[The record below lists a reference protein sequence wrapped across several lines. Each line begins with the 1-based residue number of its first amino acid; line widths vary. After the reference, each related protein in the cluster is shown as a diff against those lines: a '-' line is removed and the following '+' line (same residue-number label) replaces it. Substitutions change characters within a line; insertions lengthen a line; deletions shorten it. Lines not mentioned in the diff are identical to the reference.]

1 MVALYVVSSEEAVGK
16 TAICAGLGKHFL
28 DEGKKVG
35 FFKPIISDKRPE
47 AGNDRD
53 AVFMK
58 QILALSE
65 PADSLCPLIGEGG
78 TLSSNKIKEAYA
90 KVSQGKDVVIVEGT
104 CGQSSD
110 DSLSKA
116 SYQIAGA
123 LNARV
128 IIVEGYA
135 NQSPITKFI
144 DTYKGF
150 GENLLGLVLNKVP
163 GSQLMRVCEEIT
175 SSFSESELRI
185 LGVLPEDRSLL
196 GLTIGELAHYVQ
208 GEILNN
214 AEKSAELVENFMVE
228 AMYVDSGLEYFG
240 RKSDKAV
247 VVRDN
252 RPDAQLA
259 ALETPT
265 KCLIISGTNPPL
277 YSVRYRAESKGVPII
292 LTESNPDS
300 IIQAIENALAK
311 GRFSQEKKLP
321 KLSEIMEQHLSFQS
335 MYKGLGLS
343 S

>member
-1 MVALYVVSSEEAVGK
+1 MVALYVVSSEEAAGK
-16 TAICAGLGKHFL
+16 TAICAGLGKHLL
-28 DEGKKVG
+28 DDGKKVG

-47 AGNDRD
+47 AGDDRD

-58 QILALSE
+58 QILDLSE
-65 PADSLCPLIGEGG
+65 PADSLCPLVGEGG
-78 TLSSNKIKEAYA
+78 TLSSSKVKEAYA
-90 KVSQGKDVVIVEGT
+90 KVSRGKDVVIMEGT
-104 CGQSSD
+104 CGESPDDAQSKD
-110 DSLSKA
+110 

-123 LNARV
+123 LDARV
-128 IIVEGYA
+128 IIVKGYA
-135 NQSPITKFI
+135 NQSPVTKFVDI
-144 DTYKGF
+144 YKGF
-150 GENLLGLVLNKVP
+150 GKNLLGLVMNKVP
-163 GSQLMRVCEEIT
+163 ASKLMRVCEELT
-175 SSFSESELRI
+175 SSFSESELSI
-185 LGVLPEDRSLL
+185 LGVLPENRSLL
-196 GLTIGELAHYVQ
+196 SLTIGELANYVQ

-265 KCLIISGTNPPL
+265 KCLIISGTNPPI
-277 YSVRYRAESKGVPII
+277 YSVRYRAENKGIPVI
-292 LTESNPDS
+292 LTGSDPDS

-311 GRFSQEKKLP
+311 GKFSQEEKLP
-321 KLSEIMEQHLSFQS
+321 ELSEIMERHLGFKSI
-335 MYKGLGLS
+335 YKGLGLS